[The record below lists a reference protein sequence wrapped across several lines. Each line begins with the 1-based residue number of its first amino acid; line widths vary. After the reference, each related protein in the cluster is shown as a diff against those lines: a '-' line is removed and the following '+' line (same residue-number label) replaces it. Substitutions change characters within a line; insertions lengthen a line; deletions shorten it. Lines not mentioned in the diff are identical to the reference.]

1 LNEHKRIPE
10 LFADAVMQAERLSG
24 SLNHRLAAYREQ
36 SGRIRPDV
44 ARGYDKLVERLG
56 MLDRDEIGPKLGEP
70 MPPFHMPD
78 ETGRLTSLAEL
89 CAAGPVVISFNR
101 GHWCPYC
108 RLDLRS
114 LAAIHRDVVRL
125 GGQIV
130 SIMPDSARYTSD
142 SVSQDAL
149 PFPILSDMDL
159 GYALSLGLIF
169 SVGTEVKRLYED
181 LGIELER
188 YQGNDSYFLP
198 MAAKFIVGRDGLV
211 KARQVNVE
219 FRQRMEPAAILEAL
233 QRLRKQR

>member
-1 LNEHKRIPE
+1 
-10 LFADAVMQAERLSG
+10 MQAERLSG
-24 SLNHRLAAYREQ
+24 SLNHRLAAYREH
-36 SGRIRPDV
+36 SGRIRPDIT
-44 ARGYDKLVERLG
+44 RSYDQLVERLG
-56 MLDRDEIGPKLGEP
+56 MLDRDEIGPRVGAPL
-70 MPPFHMPD
+70 PPFHLPD
-78 ETGRLTSLAEL
+78 ESGRLVSLAEL
-89 CAAGPVVISFNR
+89 LKAGPIVVSFNR

-114 LAAIHRDVVRL
+114 LAAIHQDVVRL
-125 GGQIV
+125 GGQIL
-130 SIMPDSARYTSD
+130 SIMPDSARYTSR
-142 SVSQDAL
+142 SVSDDAL

-169 SVGTEVKRLYED
+169 SVGAEVRRLYED

-233 QRLRKQR
+233 KGLRRQR

>member
-1 LNEHKRIPE
+1 
-10 LFADAVMQAERLSG
+10 MQAERLSG

-36 SGRIRPDV
+36 SGRLRPDITS
-44 ARGYDKLVERLG
+44 GYDRLVERLA
-56 MLDRDEIGPKLGEP
+56 MLDGEEVGPRVGEP

-78 ETGRLTSLAEL
+78 ENGRLVSLAEL
-89 CAAGPVVISFNR
+89 REAGSVVVSVNR

-114 LAAIHRDVVRL
+114 LAAIHHDVVSL

-130 SIMPDSARYTSD
+130 SIMPDSARYTSQ
-142 SVSQDAL
+142 SVGQDAL
-149 PFPILSDMDL
+149 PFPVLSDMDL

-169 SVGTEVKRLYED
+169 SVGAEVRRLYED

-198 MAAKFIVGRDGLV
+198 IAAKFIVGRDGLV

-219 FRQRMEPAAILEAL
+219 FRRRMEPAAIVAAL
-233 QRLRKQR
+233 KGLREQR